1 MTTSINNTYTFSITS
16 DDVNFVGV
24 HPKSGLQTISVQGSC
39 TSPDG
44 DVYDFVATNNLDMR
58 YPDRFKVNWNG
69 SKARMPEAAGHGL
82 EDSVKE
88 GKKLTAQLIIPRGPR
103 ISIARRCR
111 ELFPLSVQQVK
122 AEAVV
127 EDVVELKASA

>member
-58 YPDRFKVNWNG
+58 YPCLLYTSPSPRDATL
-69 SKARMPEAAGHGL
+69 SRMP
-82 EDSVKE
+82 S
-88 GKKLTAQLIIPRGPR
+88 
-103 ISIARRCR
+103 
-111 ELFPLSVQQVK
+111 
-122 AEAVV
+122 
-127 EDVVELKASA
+127 SA